1 MAVSFV
7 SPVLSAKV
15 LGEVA
20 LVEAALLALS
30 TALLQLASLD
40 KLRQANRHEFSK
52 VREGGLNVT
61 ST

>member
-52 VREGGLNVT
+52 V
-61 ST
+61 